1 MTQAGFFDL
10 DRRYESL
17 DRKNA
22 PLEALNRVIPWES
35 FRPRLR
41 AAFEQAALRVTAESR
56 KSAAGRKPW
65 DDIIIFK
72 VLVLQAL
79 YNLADDTVE
88 YLIRDRLSFMR
99 FLGLGLQDRVPDA
112 KTIWL
117 YREALTKAGAIETLF
132 DEFDGYLR
140 QHGYL
145 AMGGQIVD
153 ATTVPVPR
161 NRNTGEENVAI
172 KAGETPEGWEEKP
185 AMKRQKDLDA
195 RWTKKHGRCYY
206 GYKNH
211 VSVDRRH
218 KLVRRYTVTN
228 AARHDSQ
235 ELDAVLDKAN
245 TAADVWGDSAY
256 RSAEA
261 EERLEAQ
268 GFRSRIH
275 REGNCKRR
283 LSERERQGNQTRSKV
298 RARVE
303 HVFGDFVTSMGGKL
317 VRTIGIA
324 RARTKIG
331 MTNLAYNMKRYVW
344 LERCGMEAAGRHNP
358 RSPDYLVKRSRDSQR
373 L

>member
-1 MTQAGFFDL
+1 MTQPGFFDL
-10 DRRYESL
+10 TRRYESL
-17 DRKNA
+17 DQKND
-22 PLEALNRVIPWES
+22 PLVALKRLIAWEG

-41 AAFEQAALRVTAESR
+41 AAFERSGLRATADIR

-65 DDIIIFK
+65 DEIVMFK

-79 YNLADDTVE
+79 YNLADDNVE

-99 FLGLGLQDRVPDA
+99 FLGLGLEDRVPDA

-117 YREALTKAGAIETLF
+117 YREALTKAGAIAPLF
-132 DEFDGYLR
+132 DAFDATLR

-145 AMGGQIVD
+145 AMGGQIID
-153 ATTVPVPR
+153 ATIVPVPR
-161 NRNTGEENVAI
+161 NRNSREENTAI
-172 KAGETPEGWEEKP
+172 KAGETPQGWDEKP
-185 AMKRQKDLDA
+185 AMQRQKDLDA
-195 RWTKKHGRCYY
+195 RWTMKHGRSSY

-218 KLVRRYTVTN
+218 KLVRRYTVTA

-235 ELDAVLDKAN
+235 EMEAVLDRAN
-245 TAADVWGDSAY
+245 TASEVWADSAY

-261 EERLEAQ
+261 EEKLAEQ
-268 GFRSRIH
+268 GFKSRIH
-275 REGNCKRR
+275 RKGNRGCG
-283 LSERERQGNQTRSKV
+283 LSEREQQGNKTRSRV

-303 HVFGDFVTSMGGKL
+303 HVFGNFVTSMGGKL

-344 LERCGMEAAGRHNP
+344 LERCRIDAA
-358 RSPDYLVKRSRDSQR
+358 
-373 L
+373 

>member
-88 YLIRDRLSFMR
+88 YLIGDRLSFMR
-99 FLGLGLQDRVPDA
+99 FLGLGLPDRVPDA

-145 AMGGQIVD
+145 V
-153 ATTVPVPR
+153 R
-161 NRNTGEENVAI
+161 S
-172 KAGETPEGWEEKP
+172 TP
-185 AMKRQKDLDA
+185 
-195 RWTKKHGRCYY
+195 
-206 GYKNH
+206 
-211 VSVDRRH
+211 
-218 KLVRRYTVTN
+218 
-228 AARHDSQ
+228 
-235 ELDAVLDKAN
+235 
-245 TAADVWGDSAY
+245 
-256 RSAEA
+256 
-261 EERLEAQ
+261 
-268 GFRSRIH
+268 
-275 REGNCKRR
+275 
-283 LSERERQGNQTRSKV
+283 
-298 RARVE
+298 RVE
-303 HVFGDFVTSMGGKL
+303 PQNAWGSWGTWGKL
-317 VRTIGIA
+317 
-324 RARTKIG
+324 
-331 MTNLAYNMKRYVW
+331 W
-344 LERCGMEAAGRHNP
+344 
-358 RSPDYLVKRSRDSQR
+358 
-373 L
+373 